1 MPIHGKVT
9 QTLNDEEKYPIEQ
22 VSVSV
27 FYFISPTESTFSFQS
42 SAFFFLIFYL
52 CVCVSLSLFSLS
64 LSVSLFSLSSLCLSV
79 CLSVSLQ
86 IIIDDSFGPLGPGGT
101 RALMTALM
109 GSGPGMKGGP
119 FKLLKSIRIWRSN
132 VGDDGA
138 ASIVS
143 GEYAVLCYI
152 VLL

>member
-1 MPIHGKVT
+1 MNTFFSLDH
-9 QTLNDEEKYPIEQ
+9 
-22 VSVSV
+22 
-27 FYFISPTESTFSFQS
+27 SP
-42 SAFFFLIFYL
+42 FLL
-52 CVCVSLSLFSLS
+52 HLLLARSLS
-64 LSVSLFSLSSLCLSV
+64 LSCSLFLV
-79 CLSVSLQ
+79 Q

-143 GEYAVLCYI
+143 ELFI
-152 VLL
+152 E

>member
-1 MPIHGKVT
+1 LITKERKKERERDVSVNHTHLLHSYRTIGMPIHGKVT
-9 QTLNDEEKYPIEQ
+9 QTLNDEEKYPVEQ
-22 VSVSV
+22 VSERSLL
-27 FYFISPTESTFSFQS
+27 FDHPSPDDILS
-42 SAFFFLIFYL
+42 I
-52 CVCVSLSLFSLS
+52 SLS
-64 LSVSLFSLSSLCLSV
+64 
-79 CLSVSLQ
+79 SLQ

-143 GEYAVLCYI
+143 AVRCSGWRCMS
-152 VLL
+152 VLFLLRIDID